1 MYLCV
6 SMCVFDSY
14 AAFTHVVRRGAM
26 AIREVGPRDLDLSG
40 ARRMFGENFK
50 AFWDVNQV

>member
-1 MYLCV
+1 
-6 SMCVFDSY
+6 VFDSY